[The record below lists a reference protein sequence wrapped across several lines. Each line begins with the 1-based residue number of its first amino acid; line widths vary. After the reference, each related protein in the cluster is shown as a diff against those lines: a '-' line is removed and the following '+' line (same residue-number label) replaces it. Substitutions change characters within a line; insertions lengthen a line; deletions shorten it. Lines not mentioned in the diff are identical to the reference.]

1 MKIKMLTLKKFG
13 FLPFLSYLG
22 RYSCLE
28 FLGLFFFESLLGIET
43 VRGCVCVC
51 VCVCV
56 WQRCFTF
63 YCSFLEQ
70 LAIILHCS
78 DVLLSKA
85 NQHVG
90 SVKWVA
96 TFWSPPL
103 PDPTLVRI
111 LEFCFI
117 KRFYPGLQR
126 TSWERTGSVPF
137 GTLLYVSVPLLC
149 LYL

>member
-1 MKIKMLTLKKFG
+1 MRLRAGRKASEAAPSSDYVPSVMVRQAEG
-13 FLPFLSYLG
+13 F
-22 RYSCLE
+22 
-28 FLGLFFFESLLGIET
+28 
-43 VRGCVCVC
+43 VQQRGVCVCVC

-96 TFWSPPL
+96 TF
-103 PDPTLVRI
+103 
-111 LEFCFI
+111 
-117 KRFYPGLQR
+117 
-126 TSWERTGSVPF
+126 
-137 GTLLYVSVPLLC
+137 
-149 LYL
+149 